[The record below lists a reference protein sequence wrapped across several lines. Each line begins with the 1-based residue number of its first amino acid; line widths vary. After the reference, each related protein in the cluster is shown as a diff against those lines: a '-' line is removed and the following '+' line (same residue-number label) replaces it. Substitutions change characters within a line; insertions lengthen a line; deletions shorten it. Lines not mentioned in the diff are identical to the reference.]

1 MSQLSAWRAQPAL
14 KTWLSAWNGIARW
27 TRYDVAHLE
36 PLLRGRS
43 CLIVGYH
50 GRPFAWDL
58 CILTAE
64 LHRHLGYLP
73 HGIIH
78 GGLALGPMA
87 RFIDGLGFVTADGPE
102 LAAAVARGEHI
113 VVAPGGTH
121 EGCRRGDHYRVAW
134 GKRTGYLRLAM
145 RYGLD
150 IVPVAASGVD
160 AMYLS
165 LNNGEVWGK
174 RLHMP
179 ARLPFWLALGP
190 LGLFP
195 LSPPFPARIHQ
206 RVGDAIDVRALA
218 ETTAELA
225 GTPMSWQDV
234 LADPAGRPILT
245 LMHQRIQAEVQ
256 AILDDVT
263 LRRRA

>member
-1 MSQLSAWRAQPAL
+1 
-14 KTWLSAWNGIARW
+14 
-27 TRYDVAHLE
+27 
-36 PLLRGRS
+36 
-43 CLIVGYH
+43 
-50 GRPFAWDL
+50 
-58 CILTAE
+58 
-64 LHRHLGYLP
+64 
-73 HGIIH
+73 
-78 GGLALGPMA
+78 MA